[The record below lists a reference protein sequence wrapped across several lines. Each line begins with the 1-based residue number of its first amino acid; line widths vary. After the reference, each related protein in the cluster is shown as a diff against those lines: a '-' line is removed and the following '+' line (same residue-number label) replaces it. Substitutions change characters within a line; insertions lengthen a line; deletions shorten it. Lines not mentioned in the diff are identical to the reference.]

1 MKKNYISTDASAG
14 VGVFAS
20 FGEAVSQFFFS
31 ALFLPSFYLAESN
44 EHLKRVIER

>member
-14 VGVFAS
+14 VGVCAS

-31 ALFLPSFYLAESN
+31 ALFFALFLFG
-44 EHLKRVIER
+44 